1 MTSTNRKNSCFQ
13 PFFIIL
19 SLFFVAAVVVVFVYL
34 PEENQVADLQQPKMR
49 KILWN

>member
-19 SLFFVAAVVVVFVYL
+19 SLFFVAAVLVVFAFL
-34 PEENQVADLQQPKMR
+34 PEENEIADLRQPKMY
-49 KILWN
+49 KILCN